1 MSEEKLNLVISN
13 IRKIEPLPP
22 IERSKESI
30 ILPEISYNQEDS
42 SGLAERL
49 RKLQSNL
56 RVLEKQYRVNLKEG
70 FDNKIKA
77 YRLEAV
83 VERKMLKEAIFS
95 VSKRKQHDT
104 IQSKKRSSQSN
115 TLQNSRI

>member
-1 MSEEKLNLVISN
+1 MSEEKLNLVIVN
-13 IRKIEPLPP
+13 NKKIEPLPP
-22 IERSKESI
+22 IERPKESM
-30 ILPEISYNQEDS
+30 ILPEMSYNQEDS
-42 SGLAERL
+42 TALAERL

-83 VERKMLKEAIFS
+83 V
-95 VSKRKQHDT
+95 
-104 IQSKKRSSQSN
+104 
-115 TLQNSRI
+115 

>member
-13 IRKIEPLPP
+13 NKRVEPLPP
-22 IERSKESI
+22 IERSS
-30 ILPEISYNQEDS
+30 ILPEISNTQEDS
-42 SGLAERL
+42 SALAERL

-83 VERKMLKEAIFS
+83 V
-95 VSKRKQHDT
+95 
-104 IQSKKRSSQSN
+104 
-115 TLQNSRI
+115 